1 MANLGFIG
9 LGRMGAPMASNL
21 LAAGHALAVHARRPE
36 AMQDLVAA
44 GASRCA
50 SPREVAARSEVIFT
64 MVTDGRAVEEVAL
77 GSDGVSAG
85 ARPGSVLIDHS
96 TISPSGARRIA
107 ASLGTRGVHMLD
119 APVSG
124 GAAGA
129 RTATLSIMVG
139 GDEDVFNRC
148 RPLLESLGTTV
159 VYIGSAGAGQVA
171 KACNQICIVVNQL
184 GAAEALLLAEQSGVD
199 FDRVKRAMMGGFA
212 ASRILDVQGPKMMSR
227 CFDGQIESRLHHKD
241 ILIAL
246 EMARE
251 LGARLPASE
260 LAADLLTRLQEAGGA
275 KLDSAAVFTI
285 LEQASRQEP
294 REHAD

>member
-1 MANLGFIG
+1 
-9 LGRMGAPMASNL
+9 
-21 LAAGHALAVHARRPE
+21 
-36 AMQDLVAA
+36 
-44 GASRCA
+44 
-50 SPREVAARSEVIFT
+50 VIFT
-64 MVTDGRAVEEVAL
+64 MVTDARAVEEVAL
-77 GSDGVSAG
+77 GSDGIVAG

-96 TISPSGARRIA
+96 TISPSGARRIGT
-107 ASLGTRGVHMLD
+107 SLSAQGVHMLD

-124 GAAGA
+124 GCAGA
-129 RTATLSIMVG
+129 RAATLSIMVG
-139 GDEDVFNRC
+139 GDEEVFNRC

-184 GAAEALLLAEQSGVD
+184 GVAEALLLAERSGVD
-199 FDRVKRAMMGGFA
+199 FNRVKRALMGGFA

-227 CFDGQIESRLHHKD
+227 RFEGQIESRLHHKD

-246 EMARE
+246 EVARE
-251 LGARLPASE
+251 LGARLPASS
-260 LAADLLTRLQEAGGA
+260 LAADFLTGLQEAGGA

-294 REHAD
+294 LERVD